1 MLTIQ
6 RKRGSVAALAVLL
19 LAPVVLTGGTAMVP
33 VQAQTLDGGAT
44 TLTPGEG
51 ASPQEELLAEA
62 LGAMVRAGFNPADFD
77 MEKAVFDP
85 QGRAVFLPVRVT
97 DEFEE
102 QLQALAQGEQRSL
115 LMGVLYT
122 REPFE
127 FQGKRYGQGV
137 HPVVLENVSA
147 ADVEGQRPANDPR
160 IFNEGPGYEGGSCN
174 NNSGS
179 CVTVEISGPT
189 GSGTY
194 VINLPAPPQPG
205 PGVGGVV
212 SRVVRGL
219 CATAAYS
226 ARWIPHPVARIVAVG
241 VAATCAA
248 ALP

>member
-1 MLTIQ
+1 MLTIR

-77 MEKAVFDP
+77 MEKAIFDP

-97 DEFEE
+97 DEVRE
-102 QLQALAQGEQRSL
+102 QVRAFTQNEQRSL

-127 FQGKRYGQGV
+127 FQGKRYGRGL
-137 HPVVLENVSA
+137 HPVVIINQDANRWHLPGI
-147 ADVEGQRPANDPR
+147 DRPRLLDSN
-160 IFNEGPGYEGGSCN
+160 NWEGGSCN
-174 NNSGS
+174 NNSNNGDVI
-179 CVTVEISGPT
+179 CITNVFVGGPAPHP
-189 GSGTY
+189 GIAG
-194 VINLPAPPQPG
+194 PPPQPG
-205 PGVGGVV
+205 GGLGELLPG
-212 SRVVRGL
+212 
-219 CATAAYS
+219 A
-226 ARWIPHPVARIVAVG
+226 
-241 VAATCAA
+241 CAA
-248 ALP
+248 LGSAARFAPTTGTFLLVAGLVAGVCIVIPLIF